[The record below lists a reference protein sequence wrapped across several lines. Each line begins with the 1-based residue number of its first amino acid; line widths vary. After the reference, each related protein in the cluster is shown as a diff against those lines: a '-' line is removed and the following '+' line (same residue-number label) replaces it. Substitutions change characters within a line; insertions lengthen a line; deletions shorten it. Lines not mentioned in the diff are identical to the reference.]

1 MKKFVAL
8 LLALIM
14 VFALC
19 ACGNTTTTP
28 EDKTP
33 AAEESAAPAGNGDSA
48 AASSPTTTDEAKAAG
63 RKILVMNQHNSKEST
78 NGQFTQYF
86 VDYVNNNSDTL
97 WIDVYYN
104 GELGGIQETLEGA
117 IMGTIDI
124 GGCSFAQ
131 LATFYPEME
140 VWSMPYLY
148 TDPYEGAKIVD
159 LEKNTLLAEM
169 IDKCNE
175 VSGMT
180 IFALNYSIDAR
191 QLTCN
196 FPVYS
201 PADLKGAKI
210 RCITNPV
217 YTMCIEGMG
226 GTPIPIDWTETI
238 SALTTGTVVGQENP
252 YATLA
257 SYQMWD
263 CQKYVMETNHM
274 FDFAANYICTDT
286 WNGLTD
292 AEKQV
297 LRDGIAAQQQFQNE
311 TLETNKEEYKKLL
324 VDNDMTI
331 ITAEDGLDVDAFKA
345 GVDALKEKNYPQYAE
360 YFDYIADYL
369 ANY

>member
-8 LLALIM
+8 LLTLIM

-48 AASSPTTTDEAKAAG
+48 AASTPTTTDEAKAAG

-196 FPVYS
+196 FPVS
-201 PADLKGAKI
+201 PPLTSRARRSAAS
-210 RCITNPV
+210 P
-217 YTMCIEGMG
+217 
-226 GTPIPIDWTETI
+226 TPFTPCASRVWA
-238 SALTTGTVVGQENP
+238 ALPSPSTG
-252 YATLA
+252 
-257 SYQMWD
+257 
-263 CQKYVMETNHM
+263 
-274 FDFAANYICTDT
+274 
-286 WNGLTD
+286 
-292 AEKQV
+292 
-297 LRDGIAAQQQFQNE
+297 LRPSP
-311 TLETNKEEYKKLL
+311 L
-324 VDNDMTI
+324 
-331 ITAEDGLDVDAFKA
+331 
-345 GVDALKEKNYPQYAE
+345 
-360 YFDYIADYL
+360 
-369 ANY
+369 